1 MALFIDT
8 SPDVEALQLELFKKA
23 SPARRFALMSS
34 FSSTLRRAS
43 LKNLEQHFQP
53 QQARLEWI
61 HLHYAEQVQMA
72 KFQGTLNASRS
83 TVNETREALETLV
96 TVFKDLDISYRIVGS
111 VASSTQGMM
120 RATLDVDM
128 VAALNVEHISQLGVQ
143 LKSQYHIDEELM
155 REAVTRGASFNLIHL
170 ETMIK
175 IDVFLLGER
184 PYDRVS
190 FARERLETLD
200 DFALSF
206 KTPEDIILGKL
217 EWFVQ
222 SDKTSERQWRDVIGL
237 LKVQGSSLD
246 FEYMRLWAK
255 ELGVEALLEQ
265 AFREANL

>member
-1 MALFIDT
+1 MALFTDT
-8 SPDVEALQLELFKKA
+8 SPDVEALQLELVKKA

-61 HLHYAEQVQMA
+61 YLHYGEQVA

-96 TVFKDLDISYRIVGS
+96 TVFKDLDIAYRIVGS

-143 LKSQYHIDEELM
+143 LKSQYHVDEELM
-155 REAVTRGASFNLIHL
+155 REALTRGSSFNLIHL

-184 PYDRVS
+184 LYDRVS
-190 FARERLETLD
+190 FTRKRLETIEDLV
-200 DFALSF
+200 LSF

-217 EWFVQ
+217 EWFTQ
-222 SDKTSERQWRDVIGL
+222 TDKTSERQWKDVIGL
-237 LKVQGSSLD
+237 LKVQGSLLD
-246 FEYMRLWAK
+246 FEYLRQWAK
-255 ELGVEALLEQ
+255 ELAVDELLEQ
-265 AFREANL
+265 AFTEASL